1 MVLRVKC
8 LIIIP
13 KGLEHK
19 STRLEPFP
27 GVKPAGISGPPAH
40 SLPAVPSIS
49 PGLSNSEHAVILER
63 RAVRF
68 LPASIL
74 FRGLRA
80 RVFPA
85 WRSWK
90 YPARG
95 IWGGA
100 AQARLLAGL
109 PRCRVLRQQAPM

>member
-27 GVKPAGISGPPAH
+27 EVKPSGIS
-40 SLPAVPSIS
+40 PS
-49 PGLSNSEHAVILER
+49 LSNSKHAVILER

-80 RVFPA
+80 RAFPA
-85 WRSWK
+85 RRCWK
-90 YPARG
+90 YPARS
-95 IWGGA
+95 IWDGT

-109 PRCRVLRQQAPM
+109 PRNKIEAGRNRT